1 MQHLMKSGAMI
12 PLNPRSTAPRSAS
25 FHDATARET
34 YASWFR
40 PIAIPAVA
48 AGTRQ
53 VSRTLERKSED
64 RRVDIPG
71 VLRDDFDD

>member
-1 MQHLMKSGAMI
+1 MSHSMKSGAMI
-12 PLNPRSTAPRSAS
+12 PLSPRHTAPRSAS

-53 VSRTLERKSED
+53 VSRAFEKKSED
-64 RRVDIPG
+64 RRGEIPG
-71 VLRDDFDD
+71 VLRNGFDD